1 MIDIETASRSVDII
15 VGFAVL
21 AVIAVVFFAWLWIR
35 LNNVEVNERIQKAVD
50 KAVRKAKEETYA
62 EGIRGGAKRFE
73 ECMQL
78 KKVVKEQ
85 DELIR
90 NLTSENQRMQS
101 IIERASR

>member
-15 VGFAVL
+15 IGMAVL
-21 AVIAVVFFAWLWIR
+21 AVIAVVFFAWLWVKM
-35 LNNVEVNERIQKAVD
+35 NNVEMNERIQKAVD

-85 DELIR
+85 GAQIQQ
-90 NLTSENQRMQS
+90 LTSENRRK
-101 IIERASR
+101 IGRAHV